1 MAAPAPPGLFDAH
14 CHLQLPRLL
23 PHAAGAVA
31 AARAAG
37 VVRAAVCGC
46 SRGDWGEVEK
56 LATAFPEFV
65 APQFGVHP
73 WWAAEHEGPGAAA
86 AAEGWVERL
95 EAFLRRHPSAGVG
108 ECGLDKA
115 KKKEIPMDVQVSV
128 LRPQLELARE
138 LARPV
143 SLHCVGAHGTLLEEL
158 ARAFGP
164 GGHGP
169 GLVLHSYCGS
179 ADMIVPFARL
189 NCFFSFSASFLRV
202 PKHATALRAA
212 PRERLLL
219 ETDSPDQLPP
229 GLCGVCGVDAPPPP
243 EREPASGVR
252 RDSGGE
258 PLNEPAHLPVIAA
271 GAARELGVPPREL
284 VSLTAA
290 NTARVFGW
298 QRGDAET
305 AWQRASE
312 DEPDKAIGLIS
323 CCCPSRCGNTVG
335 NTCGRQ
341 KKRMT
346 RSKCE
351 RPPKAEWN
359 QMQQRGMGIR
369 RRSAGSARRPRAG
382 PPLGELKYVA

>member
-312 DEPDKAIGLIS
+312 DGDSGPAWVSPAGSPAGSPEAFQSDPRLRGSTGWHLLPGGGRRKG
-323 CCCPSRCGNTVG
+323 GG
-335 NTCGRQ
+335 GRQ
-341 KKRMT
+341 K
-346 RSKCE
+346 
-351 RPPKAEWN
+351 
-359 QMQQRGMGIR
+359 
-369 RRSAGSARRPRAG
+369 
-382 PPLGELKYVA
+382 